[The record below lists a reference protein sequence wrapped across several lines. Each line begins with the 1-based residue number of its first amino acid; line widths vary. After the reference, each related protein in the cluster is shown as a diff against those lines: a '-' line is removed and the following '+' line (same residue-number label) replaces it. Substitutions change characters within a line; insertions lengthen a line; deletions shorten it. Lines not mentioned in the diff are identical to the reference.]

1 MRTIITSAL
10 ALTLAAGI
18 AFTQDKGKGGA
29 PGGKGGGKAKGPGLT
44 LTTTAFQDGGIIP
57 DRYTAAA
64 GANAVSPAL
73 TWSNVPMGTQS
84 FVLHM
89 HDPDVAIGGNTND
102 VIHWIAWD
110 IPGTA
115 TSLPE
120 GVPAQAT
127 LPDGTVQGMNQGNV
141 PGYRG
146 PGAPAAGPPHHYTWE
161 LYALNA
167 KLNLPASTTRD
178 DILKAING
186 KIVGKGV
193 LVGRFILPAAP
204 PAGK

>member
-1 MRTIITSAL
+1 MKTIVTTAL
-10 ALTLAAGI
+10 AITLATGV
-18 AFTQDKGKGGA
+18 AFTQDKGKG
-29 PGGKGGGKAKGPGLT
+29 GGKGGGKAKGPGLT

-57 DRYTAAA
+57 DKYTQAV
-64 GANAVSPAL
+64 GASAVSPAL
-73 TWSNVPMGTQS
+73 NWTNVPMGTQA

-89 HDPDVAIGGNTND
+89 HDPDVAIGGNTTD
-102 VIHWIAWD
+102 VNHWIAWD

-115 TSLPE
+115 TGLPE
-120 GVPAQAT
+120 GVPAQPT

-167 KLNLPASTTRD
+167 KLNLPPSTTRD
-178 DILKAING
+178 DVLKAING
-186 KIVGKGV
+186 KIIGKGV

-204 PAGK
+204 AQGK